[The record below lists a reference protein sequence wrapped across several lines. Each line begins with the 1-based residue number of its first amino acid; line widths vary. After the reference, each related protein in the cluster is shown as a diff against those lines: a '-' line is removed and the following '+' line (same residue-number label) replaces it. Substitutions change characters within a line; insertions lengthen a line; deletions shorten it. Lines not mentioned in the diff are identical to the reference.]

1 MEAIYS
7 ELWVE
12 ANRKTLVEV
21 IKEPKTKKREVKEG
35 KQLSFIFLRHQK

>member
-21 IKEPKTKKREVKEG
+21 IKDPKPKKREVKEG
-35 KQLSFIFLRHQK
+35 KELSLMLS